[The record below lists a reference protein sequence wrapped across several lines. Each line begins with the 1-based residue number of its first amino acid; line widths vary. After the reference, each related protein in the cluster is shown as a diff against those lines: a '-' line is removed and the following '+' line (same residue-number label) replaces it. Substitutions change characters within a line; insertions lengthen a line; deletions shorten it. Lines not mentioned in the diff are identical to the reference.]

1 MRFFTDWTTNKK
13 NDIFHH
19 WEGCQKYAHIQW
31 KTMPIN
37 NDKDIYL
44 LIGKMFRNSPIPL
57 ANSRLSI
64 SSQRKYPFPQA
75 FPRLYTL
82 TPFGTHPAH
91 SSQFNYNGNCWRPIW
106 CSSKSRA
113 WHKDLGA
120 GGLFGRRSKDR
131 GAMR

>member
-1 MRFFTDWTTNKK
+1 
-13 NDIFHH
+13 
-19 WEGCQKYAHIQW
+19 
-31 KTMPIN
+31 MPIN

-75 FPRLYTL
+75 FPWLYTL
-82 TPFGTHPAH
+82 TPFGTDPAH

-113 WHKDLGA
+113 
-120 GGLFGRRSKDR
+120 
-131 GAMR
+131 